1 MQRVDAPPVETD
13 ARIVGGFG
21 GGAQARVL
29 LARPADADDVAAA
42 VAWWRSV
49 GSAERPE
56 GMIARGLGRSYGDAA
71 HVSGGLVLEMNRL
84 RGFQLDR
91 GSGTVTASAGVTIG
105 ELLAGLVPAGWMLPV
120 VPGTQHVT
128 VGGAIASD
136 VHGKNH
142 PSAGSFGMHVQTLGL
157 LSAAGE
163 ITELDPGD
171 ELFAATLG
179 GMGLTGVILWA
190 RIGLARVASDQVAVD
205 TDRVRCLDDALD
217 LLAAPSTATHR
228 IAWLDLLASNPGR
241 GIVTRSEHIP
251 EGHGDATA
259 YAQLDASLTVPVRWP
274 AGLLRGATV
283 RAFNALRYRRAPRRE
298 RGRPQR
304 LAAHLFPL
312 DSLNRWPRLYGSQ
325 GLLQY
330 QFVIPSGQERVLE
343 EAISRLAGARVPCFL
358 ATLKALGG
366 PSVGPLS
373 FPLAGWTLAVDL
385 PRAAVGAG
393 EVLDSLDGLV
403 ARAGGRV
410 YLTKDA
416 RLRADAVRSMYPE
429 LAAWQG
435 VRDRADP
442 DRVWRSD
449 LAART
454 GLVPSGGR

>member
-1 MQRVDAPPVETD
+1 
-13 ARIVGGFG
+13 VG
-21 GGAQARVL
+21 
-29 LARPADADDVAAA
+29 
-42 VAWWRSV
+42 W
-49 GSAERPE
+49 
-56 GMIARGLGRSYGDAA
+56 
-71 HVSGGLVLEMNRL
+71 
-84 RGFQLDR
+84 
-91 GSGTVTASAGVTIG
+91 T
-105 ELLAGLVPAGWMLPV
+105 LPV

-142 PSAGSFGMHVQTLGL
+142 PSAGSFGMHVQALGL

-163 ITELDPGD
+163 VRELDAGD

-190 RIGLARVASDQVAVD
+190 RIGLVRVASDQVAVD
-205 TDRVRCLDDALD
+205 TDRVRCLDDALE
-217 LLAAPSTATHR
+217 LLAAPAAATHR
-228 IAWLDLLASNPGR
+228 IAWLDLLTSKPGR
-241 GIVTRSEHIP
+241 GIVTRSEHVP
-251 EGHGDATA
+251 EGHGEAAA
-259 YAQLDASLTVPVRWP
+259 YRQLDARLTVPARWP
-274 AGLLRGATV
+274 AGLLRTATM
-283 RAFNALRYRRAPRRE
+283 RAFNALRYRRTPRRE
-298 RGRPQR
+298 RGRPQL
-304 LAAHLFPL
+304 LAANLFPL

-343 EAISRLAGARVPCFL
+343 EAISRLARARVPVFL
-358 ATLKALGG
+358 ATLKALGR

-393 EVLDSLDGLV
+393 DVLDSLDGLV

-416 RLRADAVRSMYPE
+416 RLRADALRSMYPK
-429 LAAWQG
+429 LDIWQA
-435 VRDRADP
+435 VRDRVDP

-449 LAART
+449 LAVRT
-454 GLVPSGGR
+454 GLVASGDR